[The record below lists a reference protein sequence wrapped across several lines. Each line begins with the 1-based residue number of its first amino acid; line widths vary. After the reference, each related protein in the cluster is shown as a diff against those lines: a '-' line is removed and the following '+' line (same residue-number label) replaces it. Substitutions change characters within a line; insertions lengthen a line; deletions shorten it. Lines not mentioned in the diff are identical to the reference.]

1 MRASAGY
8 RGKVAANLLRKC
20 FIELSDPAA
29 ETRVALAGRRS
40 HG

>member
-8 RGKVAANLLRKC
+8 RAKVAANLLRKC
-20 FIELSDPAA
+20 FIELTEPDA
-29 ETRVALAGRRS
+29 ETRVAFAGRRA